1 MGESNENHGNG
12 DFFPAVFFFVHRL
25 VSEKEG
31 SSEPNLAQKSSVKAP
46 FAVKN
51 VKMGRKQ

>member
-12 DFFPAVFFFVHRL
+12 DFFPAVFFFCS